1 MKPITESGFPQHV
14 RLAVKGEYT
23 NNRMLDIFRN
33 ALNQSNSIPR
43 KDEIH
48 EPIFISY

>member
-1 MKPITESGFPQHV
+1 MKPITESGFPQRV
-14 RLAVKGEYT
+14 
-23 NNRMLDIFRN
+23 LDIFRN
-33 ALNQSNSIPR
+33 ALNQSNSIPK

>member
-1 MKPITESGFPQHV
+1 MGSGV
-14 RLAVKGEYT
+14 GRRAMRMAVKDEET
-23 NNRMLDIFRN
+23 NNRVLDIFRN

-43 KDEIH
+43 KDEMH

>member
-1 MKPITESGFPQHV
+1 MMPVAESRFPQHV
-14 RLAVKGEYT
+14 WKAIEDEET

-33 ALNQSNSIPR
+33 ALNQTNSFPR

-48 EPIFISY
+48 EPIFTSY